1 MLEHGGLAWPPRSF
15 YPSSTEALP
24 SFLSDS
30 RQNCR
35 FDSYLL
41 CLPLH
46 SSLIISD
53 FWLALK
59 LLTSGCM
66 EVNMSAMTLEIDN
79 SLSTDEQLL
88 AILRE
93 VGPRTIEELSSL
105 PGMSWP
111 PVFLALD
118 RLSRS
123 GAVSLR
129 PTGRGEYQVS
139 INTMA

>member
-1 MLEHGGLAWPPRSF
+1 
-15 YPSSTEALP
+15 
-24 SFLSDS
+24 
-30 RQNCR
+30 
-35 FDSYLL
+35 
-41 CLPLH
+41 
-46 SSLIISD
+46 
-53 FWLALK
+53 
-59 LLTSGCM
+59 
-66 EVNMSAMTLEIDN
+66 MSAMTLEIDN

-88 AILRE
+88 AILGE

-129 PTGRGEYQVS
+129 PSGRGEYQVS